1 MLIPPRGELAET
13 LITGIAVII
22 IIIYRVAR
30 CNDRT
35 RRPIPGAWPT
45 CLAIR

>member
-1 MLIPPRGELAET
+1 MLIPLSGELADALT
-13 LITGIAVII
+13 HGIAI

-35 RRPIPGAWPT
+35 RWPIPGAWAT
-45 CLAIR
+45 W

>member
-1 MLIPPRGELAET
+1 MLIPLSGELADALT
-13 LITGIAVII
+13 HGIAIII

-35 RRPIPGAWPT
+35 RWPIPGA
-45 CLAIR
+45 LATW

>member
-1 MLIPPRGELAET
+1 MLIPLSGELADA
-13 LITGIAVII
+13 LIHGIAIII

-35 RRPIPGAWPT
+35 RWPIPGA
-45 CLAIR
+45 LAIW